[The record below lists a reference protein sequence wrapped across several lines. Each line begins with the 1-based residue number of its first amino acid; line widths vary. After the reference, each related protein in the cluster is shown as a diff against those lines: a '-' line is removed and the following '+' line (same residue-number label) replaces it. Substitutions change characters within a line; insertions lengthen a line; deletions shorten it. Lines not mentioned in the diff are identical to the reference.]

1 MSRIGIA
8 GLLSVCVSVAGC
20 QSAGPVRPLSEYR
33 ADQAEARNMRL
44 VGFNDLQ
51 NRSAYAPELHAQG
64 GRWIAYVGHHGGKPK
79 LNPLTGAIEHNG
91 TSVVDVTDP
100 RNPKYLAHI
109 PGQEGGTESG
119 GAQMTRL
126 CNGSDLPKGDRNK
139 VYLLRS
145 FGNSAHEIWDVTA
158 PEKPVPVITVVRGL
172 RDTHKSW
179 WECDTGIAYLV
190 SGVKGWHTRRMT
202 QVFDLSDPAKPVHVR
217 DFGLPGQEPS
227 ATVAKESD
235 SFFQLHGLI
244 STGVKGNRLYLGY
257 GTVRNGAVQIVDRE
271 KLLTGPKE
279 PTAAHLLHP
288 QVTRIDTPLY
298 MGAHTTLPV
307 LGLEIEDLRK
317 YWGPNQ
323 GPKHR
328 DLIVV
333 VNESTGNEC
342 REARQQAYIIDI
354 TDERR
359 PMGISNFDVP
369 EAPGGYCSRG
379 GRFGSHASN
388 ETQVPMYAKRIVFM
402 SWFNAG
408 VRAVDI
414 RDPYR
419 PKEIGYYV
427 PAITPQTAE
436 RCVERDG
443 KQQCKRAIQTNNVE
457 TDRRGYIYIV
467 DRADTGVHILELTGA
482 AREVADFR

>member
-1 MSRIGIA
+1 
-8 GLLSVCVSVAGC
+8 
-20 QSAGPVRPLSEYR
+20 
-33 ADQAEARNMRL
+33 
-44 VGFNDLQ
+44 
-51 NRSAYAPELHAQG
+51 
-64 GRWIAYVGHHGGKPK
+64 
-79 LNPLTGAIEHNG
+79 
-91 TSVVDVTDP
+91 
-100 RNPKYLAHI
+100 
-109 PGQEGGTESG
+109 
-119 GAQMTRL
+119 
-126 CNGSDLPKGDRNK
+126 
-139 VYLLRS
+139 
-145 FGNSAHEIWDVTA
+145 
-158 PEKPVPVITVVRGL
+158 
-172 RDTHKSW
+172 
-179 WECDTGIAYLV
+179 
-190 SGVKGWHTRRMT
+190 
-202 QVFDLSDPAKPVHVR
+202 
-217 DFGLPGQEPS
+217 
-227 ATVAKESD
+227 
-235 SFFQLHGLI
+235 
-244 STGVKGNRLYLGY
+244 
-257 GTVRNGAVQIVDRE
+257 VRNGAVQIVDRE

-369 EAPGGYCSRG
+369 ETPGGYCSRG